1 MKIRAAMHALPETP
15 CPALRFTASSAP
27 RSAGTAGALILAM
40 AALMAV
46 GSARVHAADAT
57 AAAAPANAV
66 SVAKTGQT
74 ADAFIRG
81 LTDEVMGAVKQDK
94 TLQNGD
100 VRKVVSLVDVKVMP
114 HVNFQRMTASAV
126 SKNWRQATPEQQK
139 RLQDEFKSLLVYT
152 YAGAVAQIRDQV
164 VEVRPLR
171 ARPEDTEVIVR
182 TVVKGKG
189 EPISLD
195 YRLEKAG
202 DGWKIYD
209 VNVLGAWLVQTYQS
223 SFAQEVTASGVDGLI
238 AKLAERNKQLASRKA
253 PAAH

>member
-1 MKIRAAMHALPETP
+1 LRLHRAGLENIM
-15 CPALRFTASSAP
+15 
-27 RSAGTAGALILAM
+27 
-40 AALMAV
+40 
-46 GSARVHAADAT
+46 SARVLADLASLNPSKLNRLLVPMALGLSLLGGGVSSAHAQAVAAVVKAPQAQGQAAD
-57 AAAAPANAV
+57 V
-66 SVAKTGQT
+66 
-74 ADAFIRG
+74 FIRG
-81 LTDEVMGAVKQDK
+81 LTDDVMGSVKQDK
-94 TLQNGD
+94 TIQNGD
-100 VRKVVSLVDVKVMP
+100 LRKVIALVDAKILP

-126 SKNWRQATPEQQK
+126 GRHWRQATPEQQK

-152 YAGAVAQIRDQV
+152 YAGAVSQIRDQV

-171 ARPEDTEVIVR
+171 AQADDSDVVVR

-223 SFAQEVTASGVDGLI
+223 SFAQEVSASGMDGLI
-238 AKLAERNKQLASRKA
+238 AKLAERNKQLAARK
-253 PAAH
+253 PAGT